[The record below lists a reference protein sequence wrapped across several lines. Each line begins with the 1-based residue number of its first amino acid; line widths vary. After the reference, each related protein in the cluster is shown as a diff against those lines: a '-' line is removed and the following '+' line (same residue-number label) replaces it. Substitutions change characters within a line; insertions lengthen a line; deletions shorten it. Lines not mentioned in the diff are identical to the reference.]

1 MTKTLR
7 KQLPGPGRD
16 RLKTA
21 TGPLLQLT
29 INQAFDVKIGAS
41 TTQRHRR
48 NEGVTLSVGVQ
59 QQSMA

>member
-7 KQLPGPGRD
+7 KQLPRPGRD
-16 RLKTA
+16 RLKTP

-41 TTQRHRR
+41 TTQRH
-48 NEGVTLSVGVQ
+48 EGMKVLLSVGVQ
-59 QQSMA
+59 KQSMA